1 MVGKAGPRLGPVV
14 FVQRWAHLPGWGS
27 RRGVESRWEAGPGK
41 GSARRGLTLVAI
53 RTARSRRRQHG
64 GRARTR
70 ESFSR
75 GRAVRMRAVS
85 VSLPQP
91 LSTAWFRAAVRRP
104 TPFCFASFAAD
115 GARVRA
121 IAGQVCGFG
130 AWIWAPPR
138 APPPRPGPA
147 PPTSRRERYEPGAG
161 GCQGRVTLGAPRHPT
176 RATRCVVSRS

>member
-1 MVGKAGPRLGPVV
+1 M
-14 FVQRWAHLPGWGS
+14 
-27 RRGVESRWEAGPGK
+27 ESRWEAGPGK

-75 GRAVRMRAVS
+75 GRAVRVRAVS
-85 VSLPQP
+85 VSRPQP

-104 TPFCFASFAAD
+104 TPFCFASFAAE

-121 IAGQVCGFG
+121 IAGQVSGFG
-130 AWIWAPPR
+130 ARTWAPPR

-147 PPTSRRERYEPGAG
+147 PPTSGRERWEPGAG
-161 GCQGRVTLGAPRHPT
+161 GCQERVTLGVPRHPT